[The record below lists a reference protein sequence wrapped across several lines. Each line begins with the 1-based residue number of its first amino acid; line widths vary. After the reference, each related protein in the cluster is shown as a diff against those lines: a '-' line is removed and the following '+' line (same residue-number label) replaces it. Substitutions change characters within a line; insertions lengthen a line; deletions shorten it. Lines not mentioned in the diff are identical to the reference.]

1 MNEVNEITDKVATKK
16 AIIDS
21 EMEYM
26 GKNMERINTFIS
38 NNEGKEISN
47 IDEFIS
53 PEDEVSDHIISLLAD
68 EKAWEETMEIIKER
82 FRKKKIDLDAYLDSI
97 RTLSNEQ
104 FMWMAQRRKIMSVL
118 SANRR

>member
-1 MNEVNEITDKVATKK
+1 MKSKVEDLVDMMYNISNKLSVASSAMSEDMNEVNEITDKIATKK
-16 AIIDS
+16 AIMDS

-53 PEDEVSDHIISLLAD
+53 PEDEVSDHIISFLAD
-68 EKAWEETMEIIKER
+68 EKA
-82 FRKKKIDLDAYLDSI
+82 
-97 RTLSNEQ
+97 
-104 FMWMAQRRKIMSVL
+104 
-118 SANRR
+118 

>member
-1 MNEVNEITDKVATKK
+1 MKSKVEDLVDMMYSISNKLSVASATMSEDMNEVNEITDKVATKK

-68 EKAWEETMEIIKER
+68 EKA
-82 FRKKKIDLDAYLDSI
+82 
-97 RTLSNEQ
+97 
-104 FMWMAQRRKIMSVL
+104 
-118 SANRR
+118 

>member
-1 MNEVNEITDKVATKK
+1 LKSKVEDLVDMMYSISNKLSVASATMSEDMNEVNEITDKVATKK

-68 EKAWEETMEIIKER
+68 EKA
-82 FRKKKIDLDAYLDSI
+82 
-97 RTLSNEQ
+97 
-104 FMWMAQRRKIMSVL
+104 
-118 SANRR
+118 

>member
-1 MNEVNEITDKVATKK
+1 MKSKVEDLVDMMYNISNKLSVASATMSEDMNEVNEITDKIATKK
-16 AIIDS
+16 AIMDS

-53 PEDEVSDHIISLLAD
+53 PEDEVSDHIISFLAD
-68 EKAWEETMEIIKER
+68 EKA
-82 FRKKKIDLDAYLDSI
+82 
-97 RTLSNEQ
+97 
-104 FMWMAQRRKIMSVL
+104 
-118 SANRR
+118 